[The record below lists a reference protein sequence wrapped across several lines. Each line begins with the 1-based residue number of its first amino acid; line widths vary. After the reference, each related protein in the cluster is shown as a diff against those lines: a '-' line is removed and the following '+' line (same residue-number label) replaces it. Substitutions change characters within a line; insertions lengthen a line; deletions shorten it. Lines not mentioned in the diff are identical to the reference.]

1 MKKMPLPSLP
11 GECLSEIFSFLD
23 VNTSYNCLFVSRY
36 WCRSSVPIL
45 WKDPFQYNSFKIINT
60 LLGCLNEGEI
70 SLLIPY
76 SINFINQTSLFEYGK
91 FIKKINH
98 KYCVESIITWLNMSN
113 NRWDCRIKKLV
124 NVIYYMIMRQGSNLE
139 EIKLTSDDIDLPR
152 FSIFTT
158 YNPGISNLKSL
169 VFGNPSCQNIMEF
182 LSMVPKLCNRIIDCE
197 LYCPDN
203 ASIKVSLNIIKSQ
216 PLERMLFFECHVDE
230 SIKNALG
237 FRTETLK
244 ELLFHCI
251 NFQETDLF
259 IIYIKI

>member
-1 MKKMPLPSLP
+1 
-11 GECLSEIFSFLD
+11 
-23 VNTSYNCLFVSRY
+23 
-36 WCRSSVPIL
+36 
-45 WKDPFQYNSFKIINT
+45 
-60 LLGCLNEGEI
+60 
-70 SLLIPY
+70 
-76 SINFINQTSLFEYGK
+76 
-91 FIKKINH
+91 
-98 KYCVESIITWLNMSN
+98 
-113 NRWDCRIKKLV
+113 
-124 NVIYYMIMRQGSNLE
+124 MIMRQGSNLE
-139 EIKLTSDDIDLPR
+139 EIKLTSDDIDLTR

-237 FRTETLK
+237 FRTENLK
-244 ELLFHCI
+244 ELLFHYISFLCI
-251 NFQETDLF
+251 KFYSGQSLNQ
-259 IIYIKI
+259 IIPLICKLSTLKILNIEAVVSVQTWIVNG